1 MSLCMQEETFHHC
14 CQHLLQLSQQLRDG
28 WSWESAQVGLGNLC
42 SLMLQK
48 KNSSNVFTVFTMCLS
63 EIIFLI
69 SMGYSKSIYVFY

>member
-48 KNSSNVFTVFTMCLS
+48 KKFLKCLYSFYNVSVRNNFSYFDGL
-63 EIIFLI
+63 
-69 SMGYSKSIYVFY
+69 